1 MAKDYYQILGVSR
14 EASAD
19 DIKKAYYKLAHK
31 HHPDKGGEEKK
42 FKEINEAYQILS
54 NKEKKSQYDRF
65 GNVFEGAQTGGQP
78 NWGDFQWS
86 WGRQNEGFNA
96 DFGDLGDIFEEM
108 FGFGGTP
115 RRKKD
120 IKKGRDIE
128 VNIEIPLE
136 DTLRGKEKTI
146 SLNKYTVCSRCQ
158 GKGAE
163 PGTKVTE
170 CFSCRGTGEV
180 QQIKRT
186 FLGSYTKYA
195 TCPECGGEGYRPEKP
210 CNVCKGEGRIKKEED
225 IRIFIPAGIDSNQVI
240 KVEGKGNAGK
250 RGGKTG
256 DLYVRIF
263 IKQHPVFERKGDDL
277 YTLFPISFSQAALG
291 GEVEISTLDGKGLLL
306 KVPEGVESGKLFKVS
321 DRGIPRFA
329 GYGRGDMY
337 VKLIVRTPKK
347 LTKKQKELLERL
359 KEEGI

>member
-1 MAKDYYQILGVSR
+1 MSKDYYQILGVSR

-31 HHPDKGGEEKK
+31 HHPDKGGDEKK
-42 FKEINEAYQILS
+42 FKEVNEAYQILS
-54 NKEKKSQYDRF
+54 DKEKKSQYDRF
-65 GNVFEGAQTGGQP
+65 GNVFEGAQGGGQP

-86 WGRQNEGFNA
+86 WGRQNTDFNA
-96 DFGDLGDIFEEM
+96 DFGDLGDVFEEM
-108 FGFGGTP
+108 FGFGGIP
-115 RRKKD
+115 KRKKD

-136 DTLRGKEKTI
+136 DTLTGKEKTI
-146 SLNKYTVCSRCQ
+146 SLNKYAVCSRCQ

-180 QQIKRT
+180 QQVKRT

-210 CNVCKGEGRIKKEED
+210 CNVCKGEGRIKGEEN
-225 IRIFIPAGIDSNQVI
+225 IKIFIPAGIDSNQVI

-256 DLYVRIF
+256 DLYIRIF

-306 KVPEGVESGKLFKVS
+306 KVPEGVEYGKLFKVS
-321 DRGIPRFA
+321 GRGVPRFA